1 MSLMSLDQFQQ
12 ITFVWSAETFGV
24 RPPSGPIAHLKAE
37 CDEIIAE
44 PLDIT
49 EYADAWLLLQD
60 AAARAGFKMSEIF
73 QAARDKHEINMR
85 RDWGGGE
92 ANEQGFT
99 EHKR

>member
-1 MSLMSLDQFQQ
+1 MSRQSLDQFQRT
-12 ITFVWSAETFGV
+12 TFAWSAKTFGV

-49 EYADAWLLLQD
+49 EYADAYLLLQD
-60 AAARAGFKMSEIF
+60 GAARAGFKMSEIF
-73 QAARDKHEINMR
+73 RAAQAKHVVNTE

-92 ANEQGFT
+92 ANELGFT
-99 EHKR
+99 EHKK